1 MKKNILII
9 TPKYPKSYSG
19 ASKQNHKINK
29 LLSSKYNFIVL
40 TKNDANNT
48 YYDGI
53 KIIRIKSIV
62 SKINIINKV
71 IWLIF
76 ASIYIIKN
84 KNNYDLVHILGA
96 DLEEILL
103 LPLIKIIGKPIV
115 LKRAIAGEI
124 SGTQLK
130 KIKGLLIKYFIN
142 TVISIS
148 NEITDELNKISL
160 NDKTEYIPNGVF
172 LLQSGN
178 KSLIDEPIFSIIGII
193 RERKG
198 LVEGIKFLNNINP
211 FKKYKLIIAGPIFNQ
226 KYWEKV
232 KDLLII
238 SKIEYE
244 YQSYVP
250 NKEMNKLLDKTTFLI
265 SMSKKEGLPNI
276 ILEGMSRGVPV
287 ICSNIEPHREIVRHK
302 YNGMIWDGNKSNQY
316 EILKDAKF
324 YQKLSDAAIK
334 SVRKFDIYKVKNKY
348 DSLYTKLLNI

>member
-130 KIKGLLIKYFIN
+130 KIKGLLIMMQVWQGYR
-142 TVISIS
+142 
-148 NEITDELNKISL
+148 
-160 NDKTEYIPNGVF
+160 
-172 LLQSGN
+172 Q
-178 KSLIDEPIFSIIGII
+178 
-193 RERKG
+193 
-198 LVEGIKFLNNINP
+198 
-211 FKKYKLIIAGPIFNQ
+211 
-226 KYWEKV
+226 
-232 KDLLII
+232 
-238 SKIEYE
+238 
-244 YQSYVP
+244 
-250 NKEMNKLLDKTTFLI
+250 
-265 SMSKKEGLPNI
+265 
-276 ILEGMSRGVPV
+276 
-287 ICSNIEPHREIVRHK
+287 
-302 YNGMIWDGNKSNQY
+302 
-316 EILKDAKF
+316 
-324 YQKLSDAAIK
+324 
-334 SVRKFDIYKVKNKY
+334 
-348 DSLYTKLLNI
+348 